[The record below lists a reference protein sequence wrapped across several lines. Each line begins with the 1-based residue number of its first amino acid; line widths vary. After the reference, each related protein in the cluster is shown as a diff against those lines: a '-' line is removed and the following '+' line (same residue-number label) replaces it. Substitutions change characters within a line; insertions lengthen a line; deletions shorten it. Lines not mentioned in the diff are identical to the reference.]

1 MGNCACRKE
10 EIGMQCK
17 CGAGTRDKTS
27 NKLDKEKGV
36 RVIIEWS
43 ECTSCGRVLITKKK
57 EEKSDEQSVQSETQR
72 QI

>member
-1 MGNCACRKE
+1 
-10 EIGMQCK
+10 MQCS

-43 ECTSCGRVLITKKK
+43 ECTSCGRVLITNRYVKK
-57 EEKSDEQSVQSETQR
+57 EKDDEQDLQ
-72 QI
+72 